1 MLLYFGPKAG
11 LGGGVKSWIYPPPPE
26 SREGVIP
33 LLPTPLPTLMSGGPW
48 PSKKFLEKIIGKLR
62 IFRALKT
69 LITKGLQRILFF
81 WGTERLLHLFRK
93 SPCVGKCQNQGGAS
107 PPPWPFRG
115 GDHSPPSPRL
125 RLCC

>member
-93 SPCVGKCQNQGGAS
+93 SPCVGKCQNQGGGIA
-107 PPPWPFRG
+107 PPWPFRG
-115 GDHSPPSPRL
+115 GRPLPPSPRL

>member
-11 LGGGVKSWIYPPPPE
+11 LGGGVKILDLPPPPPE

-48 PSKKFLEKIIGKLR
+48 PSEKFLEKIIGKLR

-81 WGTERLLHLFRK
+81 
-93 SPCVGKCQNQGGAS
+93 GGQKDYYTS
-107 PPPWPFRG
+107 LGNRPV
-115 GDHSPPSPRL
+115 
-125 RLCC
+125 